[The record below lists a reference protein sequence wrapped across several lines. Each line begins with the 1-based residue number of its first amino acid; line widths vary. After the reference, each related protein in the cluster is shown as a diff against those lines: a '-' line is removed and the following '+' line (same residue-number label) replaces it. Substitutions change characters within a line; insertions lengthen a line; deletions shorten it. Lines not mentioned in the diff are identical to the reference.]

1 MSAAMEEQR
10 ICRIQRIGRA
20 SSDPLNSD
28 DPLFSTMRQPIT
40 GANNDNPIWQ
50 TFTRR
55 ISGKRG
61 DD

>member
-1 MSAAMEEQR
+1 VEEQP
-10 ICRIQRIGRA
+10 ICRIQRI
-20 SSDPLNSD
+20 DQLNSD